1 MSHPGV
7 ADVAVTRVEHPL
19 YVEAPKAFIVK
30 RDPNLTKEELL
41 EYFNEKVS
49 KHKMLHGGIEFIDTI
64 PRNSVGKPLK
74 RFLV

>member
-19 YVEAPKAFIVK
+19 YVEAAKAFIVK
-30 RDPNLTKEELL
+30 RDPSLTKEKLL
-41 EYFNEKVS
+41 EYFNEKVA
-49 KHKMLHGGIEFIDTI
+49 KYKMLHGGIEFIDVI
-64 PRNSVGKPLK
+64 PRSGIGKPLK